1 MALKKAK
8 TGCSQPYIQQD
19 KQQRKNCWGDGLKV
33 LNITSKRLRIKPSKI
48 KTFKAKT
55 LGTVVSGVSLWLL
68 CGLSPA
74 IAQSISQGLAQGTT
88 QNIAQ
93 RTTTFDLDQAICA
106 NNWPEA
112 ISLVSMLI
120 AQDETTRDERNA
132 LLSLRRQ
139 LQRYQSEN
147 ILVADDV
154 ACDRSDPY
162 YLRST
167 VPDTVQTGEP
177 LGWENAV
184 IEATENRFSTE
195 IITEPVDLT
204 LPVEMT
210 DVEGLTSATPVDLS
224 QGLNV
229 VSGHVGQGHNVY
241 SFVAGLGDRLDADLN
256 VPRVLTGSLYTSDDS
271 QLFIFD
277 RDGNLIA
284 AADDTD
290 DSPQSRITDFV
301 IPKTDLYFAVVTT
314 YNNDPILGAD
324 GRLTGWRDNGGG
336 RFDYTLT
343 LSGVTP
349 TNALVR

>member
-1 MALKKAK
+1 MALRRSKWH
-8 TGCSQPYIQQD
+8 IQQQE
-19 KQQRKNCWGDGLKV
+19 QQLKGHSQHPDRGPQ
-33 LNITSKRLRIKPSKI
+33 LSPMPDFIQFR
-48 KTFKAKT
+48 A
-55 LGTVVSGVSLWLL
+55 LGAVASSVALWLL

-74 IAQSISQGLAQGTT
+74 
-88 QNIAQ
+88 IAQ

-112 ISLVSMLI
+112 IGLVSQLM
-120 AQDETTRDERNA
+120 AQDETTSAERNA

-147 ILVADDV
+147 VLVADDI

-167 VPDTVQTGEP
+167 LPSTVQTGEP

-184 IEATENRFSTE
+184 AEATENRFNSE
-195 IITEPVDLT
+195 VITESVDLT
-204 LPVEMT
+204 LPVKITEI
-210 DVEGLTSATPVDLS
+210 EGLTSATPVDLS

-241 SFVAGLGDRLDADLN
+241 GFVAGLGDRLEANLN
-256 VPRVLTGSLYTSDDS
+256 VTRVMTGSLYTSDDS

-277 RDGNLIA
+277 RYGNLIA
-284 AADDTD
+284 AADDTN
-290 DSPQSRITDFV
+290 DSPQSKITDLT

-314 YNNDPILGAD
+314 YNNDPILGQD
-324 GRLTGWRDNGGG
+324 GRLTGWQDNGGG

-349 TNALVR
+349 TNVLVR